1 MGTHPIFE
9 SDFDCLT
16 ALKMLRSGSIKTA
29 ARQASQY
36 VDLSSWRSLIAVKGR
51 DAFPLL
57 QGVTTND
64 ICNLEHV
71 KCSYSML
78 LNSKGRIMFDVLL
91 YHKSPDEILVE
102 CDLALSEKVRKH
114 LSMYKVRRKVKL
126 GDDANILVTAPD
138 WWKRG

>member
-78 LNSKGRIMFDVLL
+78 LNRVPNLPKITGSVRFWFARFLKISVRFGSG
-91 YHKSPDEILVE
+91 SPI
-102 CDLALSEKVRKH
+102 
-114 LSMYKVRRKVKL
+114 
-126 GDDANILVTAPD
+126 
-138 WWKRG
+138 